1 MGKCRAVTLV
11 YLAFMAF
18 GGIHAIAQTC
28 PPGTPPVICQ
38 EFTLHG
44 GPAHVDTGRAT
55 LAPGTVA
62 FAPAVLRNAFFV
74 ALMSSRLQLSQT
86 DTGTPADI
94 ALADGRTIRAMSYLQ
109 FGPVLKA
116 FGAKDLAFDLPVTE
130 QGIGNW
136 AALIGVLSHGVAFAD
151 RLRFRINDLNA
162 DIDSGAIDVTTGPDS
177 VNLSIRLQSGKPTIM
192 CEANT
197 YTFLPFAVIA
207 IPVGWRSEFCPQIDM
222 TNIVVTVSFVSA
234 VVDGQLSYN
243 DARVVLNA
251 DISAGPLGDAL
262 QPIVDFRSKI
272 KSGFESQV
280 QKMVLGSGFR
290 SALTRL
296 FMQMVSG
303 QAQKTIANITGV
315 SVDQS
320 GLTAEYPLQ
329 P

>member
-1 MGKCRAVTLV
+1 VHR
-11 YLAFMAF
+11 
-18 GGIHAIAQTC
+18 
-28 PPGTPPVICQ
+28 
-38 EFTLHG
+38 
-44 GPAHVDTGRAT
+44 
-55 LAPGTVA
+55 
-62 FAPAVLRNAFFV
+62 
-74 ALMSSRLQLSQT
+74 
-86 DTGTPADI
+86 
-94 ALADGRTIRAMSYLQ
+94 
-109 FGPVLKA
+109 
-116 FGAKDLAFDLPVTE
+116 LAFDLPVTE

-136 AALIGVLSHGVAFAD
+136 TALIGVVSHGVAFAD

-177 VNLSIRLQSGKPTIM
+177 VNLSIRLQSDKPTIV

-207 IPVGWRSEFCPQIDM
+207 IPVGWRSEFCPQVDM

-251 DISAGPLGDAL
+251 DISAGTLGDAL
-262 QPIVDFRSKI
+262 QPIVDFRSQI

-280 QKMVLGSGFR
+280 QKMALGSGFR

-303 QAQKTIANITGV
+303 QAQKTIANITSV

-320 GLTAEYPLQ
+320 GLVAEYPLQ
-329 P
+329 PWTLCNFGRMLIGPLVVALVGPASRTQRGGPDVRSGSWLCGNAATRERGRRNVRLNCR